1 MHSINSDIHGKHRSA
16 SMENSLVLFVGY
28 VKCSLLGQLE
38 AFFIGVVGI
47 QVQLFGIV
55 EEGMRSDSDLRPLVP
70 ADH

>member
-1 MHSINSDIHGKHRSA
+1 
-16 SMENSLVLFVGY
+16 MENSLVLFVGY
-28 VKCSLLGQLE
+28 VECPLLGQLE

-55 EEGMRSDSDLRPLVP
+55 EKGMRSDSDLRPLVP

>member
-1 MHSINSDIHGKHRSA
+1 
-16 SMENSLVLFVGY
+16 MENSLVLFVGY
-28 VKCSLLGQLE
+28 IECSLLGQLE